1 MYAEKTSRAELRWDC
16 SPQRK
21 ERELNPVRNSRTG
34 CTETTAMSTI
44 EEVRAAEKRV
54 QEILEV
60 LREVG
65 SVDPDNFSE
74 ELRKAT
80 DEYARAVRELRVS
93 NT

>member
-1 MYAEKTSRAELRWDC
+1 
-16 SPQRK
+16 
-21 ERELNPVRNSRTG
+21 
-34 CTETTAMSTI
+34 MSTI

>member
-1 MYAEKTSRAELRWDC
+1 MTVFSAPRARTRRGLD
-16 SPQRK
+16 SG
-21 ERELNPVRNSRTG
+21 TG
-34 CTETTAMSTI
+34 CAKTTVMSTI

-65 SVDPDNFSE
+65 PVVPENFSQ

-80 DEYARAVRELRVS
+80 DEYARAVRELQGA
-93 NT
+93 NN

>member
-1 MYAEKTSRAELRWDC
+1 
-16 SPQRK
+16 
-21 ERELNPVRNSRTG
+21 
-34 CTETTAMSTI
+34 MSTI

-65 SVDPDNFSE
+65 PVVPENFSQ

-80 DEYARAVRELRVS
+80 DEYARAVRELRGA
-93 NT
+93 NN